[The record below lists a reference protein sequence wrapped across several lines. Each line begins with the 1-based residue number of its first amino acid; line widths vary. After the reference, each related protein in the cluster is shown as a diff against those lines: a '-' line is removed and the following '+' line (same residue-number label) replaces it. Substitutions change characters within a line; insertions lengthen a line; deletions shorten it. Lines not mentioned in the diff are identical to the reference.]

1 MKHLISVPPNTI
13 PHFHQISKLSADDW
27 FVSSDP
33 EGKRIGSGGGTT
45 HLLTEL
51 FHLEKG
57 EDFETWLA
65 KEKRIII
72 HAGGQS
78 RRLPAYAA
86 LGKSL
91 LPMPVFRWSR
101 GQSLDQRLI
110 HLQTPLFDQILE
122 KAPKK
127 LNTLIASGDTLI
139 FSGKNIPKIPE
150 ADIVCF
156 GMWLEPEKATNHG
169 VFFASHETPDQLKFM
184 LQKPSIQKIKELIH
198 EYYFLMDIGIWLIS
212 DKAINLL
219 MKRCGWK
226 NEAYENDTPE
236 FYDLYSN
243 FGRSMGDSPIEFDE
257 EISQLKV
264 ALVNLEGGEFYHLGN
279 TSELISSNLAI
290 QNRIT
295 DQREIWHRHI
305 KPHPSIFILNAEVHS
320 ELTTKQSNLWIENS
334 HIPSGWELAGNHV
347 LTHIPENNWSLKL
360 PSGTCLDLSPIS
372 ENEVAIRN
380 YGFNDPFR
388 GVLASDSTTFMG
400 ISLKK
405 WLIKHELISV
415 FSNIEQNT
423 DIQFLPL
430 FPVMNKNLIDP
441 AFIQWLFDR
450 EPEKRKDFQLLWMNA
465 RRLNSDEI
473 SQQCNVSLVEEQSS
487 RYRLSTI
494 PALARNYSNSVFYQ
508 LDLAKLA
515 NEYADQNIE
524 LPASL
529 EGKNMD
535 WLPLH
540 FHMFRAS
547 VLRKRGLEWNL
558 EEKKAFDF
566 LRDSVLEQFYQN
578 QSDPIIKLLPDQI
591 AWGRSPV
598 RLDLAGGWTDTPP
611 YCFLHGGK
619 VINLA
624 VELNGQPP
632 LHCYIKASEKPEF
645 ILRSIDL
652 GAQETIRTF
661 DELRASHNI
670 GSPFAIPK
678 AALALAGFIPEF
690 SIRKFSSLKKQLAY
704 AGGGLEVSILSAVP
718 KGSGLGTSSI
728 LAATVLETIS
738 EVCGLGWD
746 KTETGRRT
754 LALEQLL
761 TTGGGWQ
768 DQYGGI
774 LEGIKLLETSPG
786 KMQNPL
792 VKWFPDSLFTDPV
805 NKNRMLLYYTGIT
818 RVAKSI
824 LAEIVRGMFLNSSAH
839 LALLEELKSHAGD
852 TSETLSAK
860 DFEGLAKNIF
870 RSWQLNQKL
879 DHGTNTP
886 EIQKIIDRISPW
898 VLGFKLLGA
907 GGGGFMLILAP
918 DEKSAGK
925 IRHELTTNP
934 VNNRARLVDFSLSS
948 TGLQVTKS

>member
-13 PHFHQISKLSADDW
+13 PYFHQISRLSAEDW
-27 FVSSDP
+27 FVTSDP
-33 EGKRIGSGGGTT
+33 EGKRVGSGGGTT
-45 HLLTEL
+45 HLLNEL
-51 FHLEKG
+51 FQLEKG
-57 EDFETWLA
+57 ENFDPWLA

-127 LNTLIASGDTLI
+127 LNTLVASGDTLI
-139 FSGKNIPKIPE
+139 FAGKNIPKIPE

-156 GMWLEPEKATNHG
+156 GLWLEPEKATNHG

-184 LQKPSIQKIKELIH
+184 LQKPSIQKIKELVH
-198 EYYFLMDIGIWLIS
+198 EYYFLMDIGIWLFS
-212 DKAINLL
+212 DKAVKLL

-226 NEAYENDTPE
+226 DEASENNIPE

-243 FGRSMGDSPIEFDE
+243 FGMALGESPVEVDKDIRK
-257 EISQLKV
+257 LKV

-305 KPHPSIFILNAEVHS
+305 KPHPSIFVLNAAVKANINSQH
-320 ELTTKQSNLWIENS
+320 TNIWIENATIS
-334 HIPSGWELAGNHV
+334 SGWQLKDNHA
-347 LTHIPENNWSLKL
+347 LTHIPENGWNLKL
-360 PSGTCLDLSPIS
+360 NSGDCLDLTTINDQ
-372 ENEVAIRN
+372 ELVIRN

-388 GVLASDSTTFMG
+388 GVLASEATTFMG
-400 ISLKK
+400 ISLNE
-405 WLIKHELISV
+405 WLVKHELIAA
-415 FSNIEQNT
+415 FTTLDPNT

-430 FPVMNKNLIDP
+430 FPVRKKELIDP

-450 EPEKRKDFQLLWMNA
+450 EPDNRKDFQMLWTNA
-465 RRLNSDEI
+465 RRLSSDEI
-473 SQQCNVSLVEEQSS
+473 SQQCNVPLIEKQSS
-487 RYRLSTI
+487 RYRLNTI
-494 PALARNYSNSVFYQ
+494 PALALNYSNSVFYQ

-515 NEYADQNIE
+515 NEYADQKIQ
-524 LPASL
+524 LPETI

-540 FHMFRAS
+540 IHMFRAS
-547 VLRKRGLEWNL
+547 VLRKRGLEWNQ

-566 LRDSVLEQFYQN
+566 LRDSVLQQFYQSP
-578 QSDPIIKLLPDQI
+578 SDPIIKLLPDQI

-645 ILRSIDL
+645 IIRSIDL

-661 DELRASHNI
+661 DELRAFHNI

-690 SIRKFSSLKKQLAY
+690 SSRKFPSLEKQLVN
-704 AGGGLEVSILSAVP
+704 AGGGMEVSILSAVP

-728 LAATVLETIS
+728 LAATVLGTIS

-746 KTETGRRT
+746 KAETGRRT

-774 LEGIKLLETSPG
+774 LEGIKLLETTPG
-786 KMQNPL
+786 KMQNP
-792 VKWFPDSLFTDPV
+792 VIKWFPDSLFTDPA

-839 LALLEELKSHAGD
+839 LALLEELKVHATN
-852 TSETLSAK
+852 TSETISAK
-860 DFEGLAKNIF
+860 DFDGLAKSLS

-879 DHGTNTP
+879 DPGTNTP

-898 VLGFKLLGA
+898 VSGFKLLGA
-907 GGGGFMLILAP
+907 GGGGFMLIFAA
-918 DEKSAGK
+918 DEKSTAK

-934 VNNRARLVDFSLSS
+934 VNDRARLVDFSLSKS
-948 TGLQVTKS
+948 GLQVTKS

>member
-1 MKHLISVPPNTI
+1 MKHLISVPSNTI

-27 FVSSDP
+27 FVTSDP
-33 EGKRIGSGGGTT
+33 EGKRVGSGGGTT

-57 EDFETWLA
+57 ANFETWLA

-101 GQSLDQRLI
+101 GQSLNQRLI
-110 HLQTPLFDQILE
+110 HLQAPLFDQILE
-122 KAPKK
+122 GAPKR
-127 LNTLIASGDTLI
+127 LNTLVSSGDTLI
-139 FSGKNIPKIPE
+139 FSGKTIPKIPDV
-150 ADIVCF
+150 DIVCF

-198 EYYFLMDIGIWLIS
+198 EYYFLMDIGIWLLS
-212 DKAINLL
+212 DKATNLL
-219 MKRCGWK
+219 AKRCGWK
-226 NEAYENDTPE
+226 QEAYQNNTPD

-243 FGRSMGDSPIEFDE
+243 FGLSMGDTPVAFDE
-257 EISQLKV
+257 DISKLKV

-279 TSELISSNLAI
+279 TSELITSNLAI

-295 DQREIWHRHI
+295 DQREIWHRNI
-305 KPHPSIFILNAEVHS
+305 KPHPAIFVLNADVQAKLSAQHS
-320 ELTTKQSNLWIENS
+320 NIWIENAS
-334 HIPSGWELAGNHV
+334 IPAGWQLKENHA
-347 LTHIPENNWSLKL
+347 LTHIPENDWNLKL
-360 PSGTCLDLSPIS
+360 HSGDCLDMAPVSD
-372 ENEVAIRN
+372 NELVIRN

-388 GVLASDSTTFMG
+388 GTFASEATTFMG
-400 ISLKK
+400 ISLRE
-405 WLIKHELISV
+405 WLSKHDLTET
-415 FSNIEQNT
+415 FSNIEQDT

-430 FPVMNKNLIDP
+430 FPVIKKNLIDP
-441 AFIQWLFDR
+441 EFIQWLFDPNPVNR
-450 EPEKRKDFQLLWMNA
+450 EDFKTLWINT
-465 RRLNSDEI
+465 RRLSADEI
-473 SQQCNVSLVEEQSS
+473 SLNVNIPLLEEQSS
-487 RYRLSTI
+487 RNQLKTI

-515 NEYADQNIE
+515 NEFSDQNIE
-524 LPASL
+524 LPAML
-529 EGKNMD
+529 DGKHTD

-547 VLRKRGLEWNL
+547 VLRKKGLDWNQ

-566 LRDSVLEQFYQN
+566 LRDSVLEQFYQSP
-578 QSDPIIKLLPDQI
+578 SDPIIKLLPDQI

-645 ILRSIDL
+645 VLRSIDL

-661 DELRASHNI
+661 DELRAFHNI
-670 GSPFAIPK
+670 GSPFTIPK

-690 SIRKFSSLKKQLAY
+690 SARKFSSLEKQLAY
-704 AGGGLEVSILSAVP
+704 AGGGMEVSILSAVP

-728 LAATVLETIS
+728 LAATVLGTIS

-768 DQYGGI
+768 DQYGGL
-774 LEGIKLLETSPG
+774 LEGIKLLETNPG
-786 KMQNPL
+786 KMQNPQI
-792 VKWFPDSLFTDPV
+792 KWFPDSLFTDPV
-805 NKNRMLLYYTGIT
+805 NKSRILLYYTGIT
-818 RVAKSI
+818 RVAKNI
-824 LAEIVRGMFLNSSAH
+824 LAEIVRGMFLNSSDH
-839 LALLEELKSHAGD
+839 LALLEELKFHAVN
-852 TSETLSAK
+852 TSETVSSK
-860 DFEGLAKNIF
+860 DYEELAKCVL

-879 DHGTNTP
+879 DSGTNTP
-886 EIQKIIDRISPW
+886 EIQKLIDRISPW

-907 GGGGFMLILAP
+907 GGGGFMLIFAP
-918 DEKSAGK
+918 DEKSAEK

-934 VNNRARLVDFSLSS
+934 VNERARLIDFSLST
-948 TGLQVTKS
+948 TGLKVTKS

>member
-1 MKHLISVPPNTI
+1 MKHLISVPSNTI
-13 PHFHQISKLSADDW
+13 PHFHQISGLSPDDW

-33 EGKRIGSGGGTT
+33 EGKKVGSGGGTA

-51 FHLEKG
+51 FYQDGDKG
-57 EDFETWLA
+57 FDQWLG
-65 KEKRIII
+65 KEKRVII

-101 GQSLDQRLI
+101 GQSLNQRLI
-110 HLQTPLFDQILE
+110 HLQAPLFDQILE
-122 KAPKK
+122 NAPKK

-139 FSGKNIPKIPE
+139 FSGKCIPKIPE
-150 ADIVCF
+150 ADMVCF

-169 VFFASHETPDQLKFM
+169 VFFANHEDPGKLQFM
-184 LQKPSIQKIKELIH
+184 LQKPTIQKIKELIH
-198 EYYFLMDIGIWLIS
+198 EYYFLMDIGIWLLS

-226 NEAYENDTPE
+226 DETYENKTSD

-243 FGRSMGDSPIEFDE
+243 FGMAMGESPIEADE
-257 EISQLKV
+257 DINKLKV
-264 ALVNLEGGEFYHLGN
+264 ALVNLEEGEFYHLGN

-295 DQREIWHRHI
+295 DQREIWHRQI

-320 ELTTKQSNLWIENS
+320 VLTTKQTNLWIENS
-334 HIPSGWELAGNHV
+334 IIPSGWELAGDHV
-347 LTHIPENNWSLKL
+347 LTHIPENSWSLKL
-360 PSGTCLDLSPIS
+360 PSGTCLDLPPVS

-380 YGFNDPFR
+380 YGFEDTFR
-388 GVLASDSTTFMG
+388 GERSDNGTRFMG
-400 ISLKK
+400 SVLSEWLKK
-405 WLIKHELISV
+405 RDLSGA
-415 FSNIEQNT
+415 FSDKEMKT
-423 DIQFLPL
+423 DMQFLPL
-430 FPVMNKNLIDP
+430 FPVVKKNEI
-441 AFIQWLFDR
+441 AATFIQWLID
-450 EPEKRKDFQLLWMNA
+450 EKPEKRADFTNQWLGA
-465 RRLNSDEI
+465 RRLSSDEI
-473 SQQCNVSLVEEQSS
+473 SWVCHIPFLEEQSKHLRS
-487 RYRLSTI
+487 KAI
-494 PALARNYSNSVFYQ
+494 PALAVNYTNSVFYQ

-515 NEYADQNIE
+515 NDFVNQNLE
-524 LPASL
+524 LPATL
-529 EGKNMD
+529 PGKNMD

-547 VLRKRGLEWNL
+547 VLRKRGLEWNQ
-558 EEKKAFDF
+558 EEKKAFDY
-566 LRDSVLEQFYQN
+566 LRNSVLEHFHEH
-578 QSDPIIKLLPDQI
+578 PVEPVIKLLPDQI

-619 VINLA
+619 VVNLA

-645 ILRSIDL
+645 VIRSIDL

-661 DELRASHNI
+661 DELRAFHNI

-690 SIRKFSSLKKQLAY
+690 SIRKFPSLEKQLEY
-704 AGGGLEVSILSAVP
+704 TGGGMEISILSAVP

-728 LAATVLETIS
+728 LAATVLGTIS
-738 EVCGLGWD
+738 EVCGLKWD

-768 DQYGGI
+768 DQFGGI

-786 KMQNPL
+786 KLQSPL
-792 VKWFPDSLFTDPV
+792 IKWLPESLFTDPV

-824 LAEIVRGMFLNSSAH
+824 LAEIVRGMFLNSSPH
-839 LALLEELKSHAGD
+839 LALLEELKVHAGN
-852 TSETLSAK
+852 TSESLLSK
-860 DFEGLAKNIF
+860 DFEGLGKNIL
-870 RSWQLNQKL
+870 RSWHLNQTL
-879 DHGTNTP
+879 DHGTNTT
-886 EIQKIIDRISPW
+886 EIQKIIDRIALW
-898 VLGFKLLGA
+898 TVGYKLLGA
-907 GGGGFMLILAP
+907 GGGGFMLIFAH

-925 IRHELTTNP
+925 IRHELTANP
-934 VNNRARLVDFSLSS
+934 VNNRARLVDFSLSTS
-948 TGLQVTKS
+948 GLQVTKS